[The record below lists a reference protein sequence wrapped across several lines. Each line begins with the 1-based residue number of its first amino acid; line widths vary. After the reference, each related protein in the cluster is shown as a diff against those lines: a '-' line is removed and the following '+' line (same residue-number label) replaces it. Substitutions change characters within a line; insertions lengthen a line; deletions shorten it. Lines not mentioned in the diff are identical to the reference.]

1 MTRRDEF
8 RRAMGDLVGVPP
20 GQVGL
25 FWKGRVALYAILRAL
40 GIGPGDEV
48 VVPAFTCVVVPNAV
62 MYTGAVPVYVDIDE
76 STYTPDVAAVR
87 AAIGPRTRAILAQ
100 NTFGLSSDVD
110 ALATVAAPHGVVVL
124 DDCTHGLGGAYRGKP
139 NGAAAHAAFYSTQ
152 WSKPISTG
160 LGGIAVT
167 PDSVLARELRALE
180 RTARDPTLVEQALL
194 GAMLV
199 ARERVA
205 TPRTLRFGRGV
216 YRALGRGGLVPGS
229 SSRGELE
236 SPVMPSNFL
245 TRMSQLQ
252 AELGTR
258 RLGALSSTVLK
269 RRAVAERY
277 SRWLTVRGRTAVHEP
292 SACTHAFLR
301 YPLRVRG
308 RDGFLDE
315 ARRRGLDLGDWF
327 RSPLYPIRGELTR
340 WGYRSGA
347 SPVAERVAA
356 EIVNLPTDLTP
367 EGHQLRAIEDLL
379 EAWVDRIV

>member
-1 MTRRDEF
+1 MTRLDEF
-8 RRAMGDLVGVPP
+8 RRAMGELVGVPP
-20 GQVGL
+20 AHVAL

-76 STYTPDVAAVR
+76 TTYTPDVAAVR
-87 AAIGPRTRAILAQ
+87 AAIGPPTRAILAQ

-110 ALATVAAPHGVVVL
+110 GLASVAASHGAIVL

-139 NGAAAHAAFYSTQ
+139 NGTTAHAAFYSTQ

-167 PDSVLARELRALE
+167 PDPVLARELRALE
-180 RTARDPTLVEQALL
+180 RTARDPTLVDQALL
-194 GAMLV
+194 GAMVV
-199 ARERVA
+199 ARERAA
-205 TPRTLRFGRGV
+205 TPRTLRFGRAV
-216 YRALGRGGLVPGS
+216 YRALGQGGLVPGS
-229 SSRGELE
+229 SSRRELE
-236 SPVMPSNFL
+236 SPLMPSNFL

-252 AELGTR
+252 ADLGTR
-258 RLGALSSTVLK
+258 RLGALSGAVLR

-277 SRWLTVRGRTAVHEP
+277 SRWLRVRGRTAVHEP
-292 SACTHAFLR
+292 PDCTHAFLR

-308 RDGFLDE
+308 RDAFLDD

-340 WGYRSGA
+340 WGYRWGA

-356 EIVNLPTDLTP
+356 EIVNLPTDVTP
-367 EGHQLRAIEDLL
+367 DGHQLRAIEDLL